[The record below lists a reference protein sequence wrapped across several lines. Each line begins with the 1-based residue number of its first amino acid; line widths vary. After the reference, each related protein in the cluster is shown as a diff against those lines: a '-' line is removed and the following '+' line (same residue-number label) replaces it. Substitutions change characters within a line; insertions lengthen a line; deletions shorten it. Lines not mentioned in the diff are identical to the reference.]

1 MLGVPIL
8 MVWWLNHVDKSTLL
22 IININLETSVQSW
35 FAKTF
40 NVWLIRNTRSIAI
53 KNKDKASK
61 YISIKLRWLLREGK
75 SKENL
80 QLMILKIKKSISTK
94 TVRIITKVSTN
105 MHIKMIKSMTINR
118 VRRRAKKSMNMSIR
132 MVKNVA
138 TIIQNQIERLEIR
151 LKALRIYIQMT
162 PTITIIQVTTTL
174 GMNTI
179 MNTKV
184 FQWRQPCYMLYVN
197 FVFILADVIQS
208 IGLIISALIIFF
220 AGSDK
225 GKAVTEWNNWHY
237 CDPITTYI
245 FSVIVLVSTWP
256 VLKNCYFIIMESTP
270 TYVQVK

>member
-8 MVWWLNHVDKSTLL
+8 MVWWLNHADKSTLL
-22 IININLETSVQSW
+22 IINIKLETSVQSW

-53 KNKDKASK
+53 KNKDKVSK

-80 QLMILKIKKSISTK
+80 PSMIQKIKKSINTK
-94 TVRIITKVSTN
+94 TVLIITKGSTN
-105 MHIKMIKSMTINR
+105 MHLKMIINMTLSR
-118 VRRRAKKSMNMSIR
+118 VRRRAKKSMSMSIR

-138 TIIQNQIERLEIR
+138 TIIQNQIERLEIT

-225 GKAVTEWNNWHY
+225 GKPVTEWNNWHY
-237 CDPITTYI
+237 CDPITTYV
-245 FSVIVLVSTWP
+245 FSVIVLISTWP

>member
-8 MVWWLNHVDKSTLL
+8 MVWWLNHADKSTLL
-22 IININLETSVQSW
+22 IINIKLETSVQSW

-53 KNKDKASK
+53 KNKDKVSK

-80 QLMILKIKKSISTK
+80 PSMIPKIKKSINTK
-94 TVRIITKVSTN
+94 TVRIITKGSTN
-105 MHIKMIKSMTINR
+105 MHLKMIKNMITNMTISTAR
-118 VRRRAKKSMNMSIR
+118 KIAKASMSMSIR

-197 FVFILADVIQS
+197 FVLS
-208 IGLIISALIIFF
+208 
-220 AGSDK
+220 
-225 GKAVTEWNNWHY
+225 
-237 CDPITTYI
+237 
-245 FSVIVLVSTWP
+245 
-256 VLKNCYFIIMESTP
+256 
-270 TYVQVK
+270 

>member
-53 KNKDKASK
+53 KNKDKVSK

-80 QLMILKIKKSISTK
+80 PSMIPKIKKSINTK
-94 TVRIITKVSTN
+94 TVRIITKGSTN
-105 MHIKMIKSMTINR
+105 MHLKMIINMTLSR
-118 VRRRAKKSMNMSIR
+118 VRRRAKKSMSMSIR

-225 GKAVTEWNNWHY
+225 GKPVTEWNNWHY